1 MRTPETSVD
10 EDARDNSVNLTPML
24 DVVFILLIFFIVTAT
39 FVRETGIDVNKPEAN
54 PADIVENATILVAI
68 TDNNEIWID
77 RRMIDPRRVRAN
89 IERLRA
95 KHPDGMVVI
104 RADKKSHNMTLVQ
117 VMDAARQAGIYNITM
132 AADPD

>member
-1 MRTPETSVD
+1 MRTPETTVD

-39 FVRETGIDVNKPEAN
+39 FVRETGIDVNKPETN
-54 PADIVENATILVAI
+54 PADIVENTTILVAI

-104 RADKKSHNMTLVQ
+104 WADKKSHNMTLVQ